1 MPEPHRGTALPNNQ
15 EQGSQRVSNNSRNKT
30 IGGYLMLKG
39 DRYTPN
45 ELNARLRFIVG
56 LVLAGILAL
65 TMCFMLFGL
74 LFVYQGSELSPV
86 DSEFFKLMSPVVMFL
101 TGTLS
106 GVMIASANKQDANGN
121 GIPDEEEK
129 PNDNA

>member
-1 MPEPHRGTALPNNQ
+1 
-15 EQGSQRVSNNSRNKT
+15 
-30 IGGYLMLKG
+30 MLTKP
-39 DRYTPN
+39 RLTPT

-65 TMCFMLFGL
+65 TMALMLFGL

-86 DSEFFKLMSPVVMFL
+86 DSKFFELMTPVVLFL

-106 GVMIASANKQDANGN
+106 GVMIAGGNKQDANNN
-121 GIPDEEEK
+121 GIPDDQEAQDV
-129 PNDNA
+129 PNTEN

>member
-1 MPEPHRGTALPNNQ
+1 VPEPHRGTALPDNQ
-15 EQGSQRVSNNSRNKT
+15 KQGFKRVKSNRRNTANRGKS
-30 IGGYLMLKG
+30 MLKG
-39 DRYTPN
+39 ERYTPN

-65 TMCFMLFGL
+65 TMGFMLFGL

-106 GVMIASANKQDANGN
+106 GVMIASANKIDANNN
-121 GIPDEEEK
+121 GIPDDQEATDEK
-129 PNDNA
+129 Q

>member
-1 MPEPHRGTALPNNQ
+1 MPTHQKQSTQRITSHRRNTT
-15 EQGSQRVSNNSRNKT
+15 SRSS
-30 IGGYLMLKG
+30 LMLKG
-39 DRYTPN
+39 ERYTPN

-56 LVLAGILAL
+56 LVLSGILAL
-65 TMCFMLFGL
+65 TMGFMLFGL

-106 GVMIASANKQDANGN
+106 GVMIASANKQDANNN
-121 GIPDEEEK
+121 GIPDEEETQDV
-129 PNDNA
+129 PDTETEDL

>member
-1 MPEPHRGTALPNNQ
+1 LPNHKKQ
-15 EQGSQRVSNNSRNKT
+15 SLKRVAANLRTSGQNAVLNKPR
-30 IGGYLMLKG
+30 L
-39 DRYTPN
+39 TPS

-65 TMCFMLFGL
+65 TMALMLFGL

-86 DSEFFKLMSPVVMFL
+86 DAKFFELMTPVVMFL

-106 GVMIASANKQDANGN
+106 GTMIASSGKTDKNNN
-121 GIPDEEEK
+121 GIPDEEE
-129 PNDNA
+129 PQNE

>member
-1 MPEPHRGTALPNNQ
+1 
-15 EQGSQRVSNNSRNKT
+15 
-30 IGGYLMLKG
+30 MLKRE
-39 DRYTPN
+39 RYTPN

-65 TMCFMLFGL
+65 TMGFMLFGL

-106 GVMIASANKQDANGN
+106 GVMIASANKQDANNN
-121 GIPDEEEK
+121 GIPDDEETTDALPDTSSETL
-129 PNDNA
+129 

>member
-1 MPEPHRGTALPNNQ
+1 
-15 EQGSQRVSNNSRNKT
+15 
-30 IGGYLMLKG
+30 MLTKP
-39 DRYTPN
+39 RLTPS

-65 TMCFMLFGL
+65 TMALMLFGL

-86 DSEFFKLMSPVVMFL
+86 DAKFFELMTPVVMFL

-106 GVMIASANKQDANGN
+106 GTMIASSGKQDANNN
-121 GIPDEEEK
+121 GIPDDQEAENV
-129 PNDNA
+129 PNAEN

>member
-1 MPEPHRGTALPNNQ
+1 
-15 EQGSQRVSNNSRNKT
+15 
-30 IGGYLMLKG
+30 MLKRE
-39 DRYTPN
+39 RYTPN

-65 TMCFMLFGL
+65 TMGFMLFGL

-106 GVMIASANKQDANGN
+106 GVMIASASKQDANNN
-121 GIPDEEEK
+121 GIPDEEETQDV
-129 PNDNA
+129 PNTETETL

>member
-1 MPEPHRGTALPNNQ
+1 
-15 EQGSQRVSNNSRNKT
+15 
-30 IGGYLMLKG
+30 MLKR
-39 DRYTPN
+39 DRYTPS

-65 TMCFMLFGL
+65 TMGFMLFGL

-106 GVMIASANKQDANGN
+106 GVMIASSNKPDANGN
-121 GIPDEEEK
+121 GIPDEEEQDV
-129 PNDNA
+129 PDTETETL

>member
-1 MPEPHRGTALPNNQ
+1 
-15 EQGSQRVSNNSRNKT
+15 
-30 IGGYLMLKG
+30 MLKG
-39 DRYTPN
+39 NRYTPA

-65 TMCFMLFGL
+65 TMGFMLFGL
-74 LFVYQGSELSPV
+74 LFVYQGSELSAV

-106 GVMIASANKQDANGN
+106 GVMIASANKPDANKN

-129 PNDNA
+129 KDDI

>member
-1 MPEPHRGTALPNNQ
+1 M
-15 EQGSQRVSNNSRNKT
+15 NKPR
-30 IGGYLMLKG
+30 L
-39 DRYTPN
+39 TPI

-65 TMCFMLFGL
+65 TMGLMLFGL
-74 LFVYQGSELSPV
+74 LFVYQGNELSPV

-106 GVMIASANKQDANGN
+106 GVMIAGGNKQDLNNN
-121 GIPDEEEK
+121 GIPDEEEVQ
-129 PNDNA
+129 NE

>member
-1 MPEPHRGTALPNNQ
+1 MPANQ
-15 EQGSQRVSNNSRNKT
+15 KQGFKRNPTSSRLSTNRNK
-30 IGGYLMLKG
+30 IVLNKPRL
-39 DRYTPN
+39 TPN

-65 TMCFMLFGL
+65 TMALMLFGL

-86 DSEFFKLMSPVVMFL
+86 DSKFFELMTPVVLFL

-106 GVMIASANKQDANGN
+106 GVMIAGGNKADANNN
-121 GIPDEEEK
+121 GIPDDQEAPDV
-129 PNDNA
+129 PNTEN